1 MEDVEILLT
10 EMPHVLYWDAPII
23 LNSSSLAYIIL
34 ETSIVAKPEWGTKQ
48 TCLGCGAKF
57 YDMGRSPITCPAC
70 HEPFAVSAP
79 SRSRRSR
86 KEEPKPAA
94 TEDKT
99 AKSDD
104 DGVVALAGEVDGLLD
119 DDDED
124 DEDEAIATL
133 ADDDEDED
141 EDVLAEAD
149 ISKDKISDE

>member
-70 HEPFAVSAP
+70 DEPFAVSAP

-86 KEEPKPAA
+86 KEEQKPAA
-94 TEDKT
+94 AEDKT
-99 AKSDD
+99 SKSDD
-104 DGVVALAGEVDGLLD
+104 EVVALAGEVDDLLD
-119 DDDED
+119 DDEEDDDDDAIATLTDDDED
-124 DEDEAIATL
+124 D
-133 ADDDEDED
+133 
-141 EDVLAEAD
+141 DVLAEAD